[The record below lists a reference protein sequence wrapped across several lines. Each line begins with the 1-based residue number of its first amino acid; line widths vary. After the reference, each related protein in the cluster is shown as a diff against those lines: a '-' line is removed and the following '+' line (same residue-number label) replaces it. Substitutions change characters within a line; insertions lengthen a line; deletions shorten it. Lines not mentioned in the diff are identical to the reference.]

1 MMILREVT
9 FLSVIFRIS
18 VAFVLG
24 GMLGMERG
32 LKQRPAGLRTYMLV
46 CMGACMIMLTNQYVV
61 QVFGTGDV
69 VRMGA
74 QVVSGIGFLG
84 AGTIIVTRHSQI
96 KGLTTAAGLWA
107 AAAVGLA
114 TGIGF
119 YEAAITG
126 ALVIFVTL
134 AVLSNLDERM
144 HLRTDHFEAY
154 VELPGSVSLGML
166 MAALDAK
173 GISVEDVQLDAQQAM
188 TDGGRSYLVAL
199 ITKKRYDRAGMMD
212 QIALALKDAEITL
225 PCFRMI

>member
-1 MMILREVT
+1 MALREVT
-9 FLSVIFRIS
+9 LWAVLFRIVVS
-18 VAFVLG
+18 FLLG

-46 CMGACMIMLTNQYVV
+46 CVGACMIMLTNEYVV
-61 QVFGTGDV
+61 QVYGSGDP

-119 YEAAITG
+119 YEAAIVG
-126 ALVIFVTL
+126 AVVIFITL
-134 AVLSNLDERM
+134 SVLSNLDDRM
-144 HLRTDHFEAY
+144 HRKTDHFEVY
-154 VELPGSVSLGML
+154 VELPSAVSLGML
-166 MAALDAK
+166 IDALDTRR
-173 GISVEDVQLDAQQAM
+173 ISVEDAQIDAHQ
-188 TDGGRSYLVAL
+188 
-199 ITKKRYDRAGMMD
+199 
-212 QIALALKDAEITL
+212 ALADGSRSFLVMLATPKRIGRAELLEEISRAASRAEL
-225 PCFRMI
+225 PLGSCRIF